1 MSWDIDGN
9 GTLDALTDGRL
20 VLLYLLGFRDDTLIA
35 NSVAPDA
42 TRTTAAEIIAY
53 IEQIGNQL
61 DIDGNGEV
69 DALTDGILNLR
80 YLFGLT
86 GDALTSRAIAAN
98 AARTTAAEIT
108 AYLESIVEL
117 SEVAA
122 GNGGFVVN
130 GSNPDDNAGTS
141 VSSAG
146 DVNNDG
152 FDDLIIGTS
161 GAGLAYVVFGNT
173 DNSTVDLDN
182 LGSAGFLINGSDNSF
197 GTSVSSAGDVNGDGF
212 DDLIIGA
219 PYAESNGQS
228 LAGQTYVVFGKA
240 DNTNVD
246 IDNLGSAGFAINGA
260 NSFDRSGTSVSGA
273 GDVNGDGFDDLAIG
287 APNAGNND
295 NFYGGASYVVFG
307 KEDNSTVELGNLGAG
322 GFAINGSE
330 PGDNSGASLSAVGD
344 VNGDGFNDVI
354 IGAPNAFAGDDFYDA
369 GSAGAAYV
377 VFGKEDNTSVELSNL
392 DSGGFVIR
400 GADFGDNLGTS
411 VSGAGDTN
419 GDGIDDAI
427 VGAPGANNLAGSA
440 YVIFGKADNTEINV
454 GSLGSAGFAIASSNA
469 GDNLG
474 RAVSGAG
481 DVNGDRLP
489 DLLIGAAGANNLAGV
504 TYLVFGKGDNMSVDA
519 SNLGSGGLTING
531 IESGDRSGIAVSGAL
546 DVDADGSSDLII
558 GASGANGDRGASYV
572 LFGNTLDNSI
582 TSNQDP
588 LTNTSA
594 DPNPLLLLGSASNGL
609 NNMAL

>member
-20 VLLYLLGFRDDTLIA
+20 VLLYLLGFTDDTLIA

-42 TRTTAAEIIAY
+42 TRTGAEIIAY
-53 IEQIGNQL
+53 LEQIRNQL

-69 DALTDGILNLR
+69 DALTDGVVNLR
-80 YLFGLT
+80 YLFEIR
-86 GDALTSRAIAAN
+86 DEALTANAIAPDAT
-98 AARTTAAEIT
+98 RTTAEIT

-141 VSSAG
+141 VSTAG

-182 LGSAGFLINGSDNSF
+182 LGSGGFVINGLDSDSSF
-197 GTSVSSAGDVNGDGF
+197 GTSVSGAGDVNGDGF
-212 DDLIIGA
+212 DDLIIGV
-219 PYAESNGQS
+219 PNAENNGQS

-240 DNTNVD
+240 DNSTVD
-246 IDNLGSAGFAINGA
+246 VGNLGNAGFAINGA

-273 GDVNGDGFDDLAIG
+273 GDVNGDGLEDLIIG
-287 APNAGNND
+287 APNAGDND
-295 NFYGGASYVVFG
+295 NFYAGATYVVFG
-307 KEDNSTVELGNLGAG
+307 KEDNRTVELGNLGAG
-322 GFAINGSE
+322 GFVINGSE

-354 IGAPNAFAGDDFYDA
+354 IGAPHAFASDDFYDA

-377 VFGKEDNTSVELSNL
+377 VFGKEDNTSVELANL

-411 VSGAGDTN
+411 VTVAGDVN
-419 GDGIDDAI
+419 GDGINDAI

-440 YVIFGKADNTEINV
+440 YAIFGKADNTEINV
-454 GSLGSAGFAIASSNA
+454 GSLGSAGFAIAGANA

-474 RAVSGAG
+474 SAVSGAG

-504 TYLVFGKGDNMSVDA
+504 TYLVFGKEDNTDVDV
-519 SNLGSGGLTING
+519 SNFGTDSIVING
-531 IESGDRSGIAVSGAL
+531 IASGDRSGIAVSGIG
-546 DVDADGSSDLII
+546 DVDADGSSDVII
-558 GASGANGDRGASYV
+558 SASGANGDRGASYV
-572 LFGNTLDNSI
+572 LLGNTFDNSI

-588 LTNTSA
+588 LANTSA
-594 DPNPLLLLGSASNGL
+594 VPNPLLL
-609 NNMAL
+609 

>member
-20 VLLYLLGFRDDTLIA
+20 VLLYLLGFTGDTLIE
-35 NSVAPDA
+35 NSVAEDA
-42 TRTTAAEIIAY
+42 TRRTAAEIIAY
-53 IEQIGNQL
+53 IEQIRNQL
-61 DIDGNGEV
+61 DIDGNGDV
-69 DALTDGILNLR
+69 DALTDAILNLR
-80 YLFGLT
+80 YLFGIT
-86 GDALTSRAIAAN
+86 GDALTSRAIGTN
-98 AARTTAAEIT
+98 ALRTTAAEIT

-122 GNGGFVVN
+122 GNGGFLIN

-182 LGSAGFLINGSDNSF
+182 LGSGGFVINGLDDHSSF
-197 GTSVSSAGDVNGDGF
+197 GTSVSGAGDVNGDGF
-212 DDLIIGA
+212 DDLIIA
-219 PYAESNGQS
+219 VPNAENNGQS

-240 DNTNVD
+240 DNSTVD
-246 IDNLGSAGFAINGA
+246 VGNLGNAGFAINGA

-273 GDVNGDGFDDLAIG
+273 GDVNGDGLEDLIIG
-287 APNAGNND
+287 APNAGDND
-295 NFYGGASYVVFG
+295 NIYAGATYVVFG
-307 KEDNSTVELGNLGAG
+307 KEDNSTVELGNLQAG
-322 GFAINGSE
+322 GFVINGSE

-344 VNGDGFNDVI
+344 VNGDGFDDVI
-354 IGAPNAFAGDDFYDA
+354 IGAPHAFPSDDFYDA

-377 VFGKEDNTSVELSNL
+377 VFGKEDNTSVELGNL

-400 GADFGDNLGTS
+400 GADFGDNLGTDL
-411 VSGAGDTN
+411 SGAGDVN
-419 GDGIDDAI
+419 GDGINDAI

-440 YVIFGKADNTEINV
+440 YAIFGKADNIEVDV
-454 GSLGSAGFAIASSNA
+454 GSLGSAGFAIAGANA

-474 RAVSGAG
+474 SAVSGAG

-489 DLLIGAAGANNLAGV
+489 DLLVGAAGANNLAGV
-504 TYLVFGKGDNMSVDA
+504 TYLLFGKEENTDVDV
-519 SNLGSGGLTING
+519 SNFGTDSIVING
-531 IESGDRSGIAVSGAL
+531 IASGDRSGNAVSGGL
-546 DVDADGSSDLII
+546 DVDADGSSDVII
-558 GASGANGDRGASYV
+558 SASGANGDRGASYV
-572 LFGNTLDNSI
+572 LFGNQLF
-582 TSNQDP
+582 P
-588 LTNTSA
+588 
-594 DPNPLLLLGSASNGL
+594 
-609 NNMAL
+609 